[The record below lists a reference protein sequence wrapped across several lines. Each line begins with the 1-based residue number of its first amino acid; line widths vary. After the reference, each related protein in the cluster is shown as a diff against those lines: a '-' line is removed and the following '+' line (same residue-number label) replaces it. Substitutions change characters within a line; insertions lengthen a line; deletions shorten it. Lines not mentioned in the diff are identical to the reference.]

1 MSFYLFTDYS
11 YTPLTTSDNENDILR
26 LYLKYT
32 LKHRND
38 PQCKKKLP
46 QIKKSCCKLITM
58 LQIRNSCCPF
68 RTGDQT
74 SLLKTFLYTFSRSTE
89 INALIFPNKPPSK
102 LKGKHLFELVSI
114 KTLAPLMTE
123 KLTKFS

>member
-1 MSFYLFTDYS
+1 
-11 YTPLTTSDNENDILR
+11 
-26 LYLKYT
+26 
-32 LKHRND
+32 
-38 PQCKKKLP
+38 
-46 QIKKSCCKLITM
+46 M
-58 LQIRNSCCPF
+58 LQIKNSCCPF

-74 SLLKTFLYTFSRSTE
+74 SPLKTFLYTFSRSTE